1 MNTQAVSI
9 LVIQRHIALNK
20 YKSATTDYI
29 ENMTKENYETM
40 QLLQRYYQSFQRK
53 IYTHDNIIEMI
64 ELLKESA
71 EDKIILDELDGYVV
85 SLVVSRN
92 KMPMLTVKALEDQK
106 TVKSP
111 IKRLK
116 EMTDDE
122 ISKLKPI
129 QLKAL
134 KTMDKL
140 ENE

>member
-1 MNTQAVSI
+1 
-9 LVIQRHIALNK
+9 
-20 YKSATTDYI
+20 
-29 ENMTKENYETM
+29 MTKENYETM